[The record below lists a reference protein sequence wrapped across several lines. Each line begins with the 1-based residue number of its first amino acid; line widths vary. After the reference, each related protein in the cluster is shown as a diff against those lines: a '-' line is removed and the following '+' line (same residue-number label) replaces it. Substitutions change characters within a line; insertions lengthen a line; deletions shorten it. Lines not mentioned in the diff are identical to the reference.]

1 MVMKYCSPENY
12 SSEQR
17 DDTHLPQFECGGR
30 YFASQSG
37 QIVFVCVS
45 DLLDK
50 SMLSQTFEHS
60 GYLMAGLG
68 TQPLTQVAVLKS
80 ADIKLSPK
88 EGLEQIKII
97 TMKEIEAS
105 VATITGIARPGNPI
119 QIANRRRGVIDRRE
133 EFQVATVGCLHPFRQ
148 NSQAIDGFLQR
159 CHFHVPG
166 SVAVFHPSVVFEEG
180 NIIRYGFDTKHQ
192 AVLVVHFNGHL
203 THVMPEAGPF
213 RPGMEISAH
222 LVLVTAVQLA
232 SQKRSNV
239 LGFNRVNG
247 GTNKF
252 VIDRLEVPLVAKH
265 HVRSIFYLQEA
276 PVVTGSKMANHR
288 TVFAYDL
295 IELAMEAF
303 GRHRIRQCL
312 SFVKVI
318 DLDKGIV
325 EHLKADPFF
334 METGRQLVVAV
345 VIELQAERGPRG
357 HPQIA
362 QAQFRRHEVEVIM
375 QTPAGDRLKIRGVGL
390 FVMPG
395 LIASTR
401 LHRREDVD
409 QAGMRASLCYD
420 LMDPVFLAEAL
431 LADELDFQ
439 AVLVG
444 QAFGVGANLVS
455 QGLGPLGVIENPN
468 VLCFEKAGHA
478 LGRTNTGNGAGEHDA
493 VKARQYPLN
502 LTGVMLNKLLHN
514 WQFLQDYLSTYWSNC
529 LAA

>member
-17 DDTHLPQFECGGR
+17 DDVHLPEFECGGR

-37 QIVFVCVS
+37 QIVFICVGH
-45 DLLDK
+45 LLDK
-50 SMLSQTFEHS
+50 SMLSQAFEHS

-68 TQPLTQVAVLKS
+68 TQPLTQVPVLKS
-80 ADIKLSPK
+80 ADIKLSANN
-88 EGLEQIKII
+88 GLEQVKII
-97 TMKEIEAS
+97 TMKEIEPS
-105 VATITGIARPGNPI
+105 VATTTIVGRSGNPI
-119 QIANRRRGVIDRRE
+119 QIANCRGGVIYRRE
-133 EFQVATVGCLHPFRQ
+133 ELQVATVGCLHPFSQ

-159 CHFHVPG
+159 GHFHIPG

-213 RPGMEISAH
+213 HPGMEIVPH
-222 LVLVTAVQLA
+222 VVLVMAVELA

-252 VIDRLEVPLVAKH
+252 VIDRLEVLLLAKH
-265 HVRSIFYLQEA
+265 QVGSIFYLQEA
-276 PVVTGSKMANHR
+276 PVVTGGKMADHR
-288 TVFAYDL
+288 TVLSYEL

-303 GRHRIRQCL
+303 GRDRIRQCL

-325 EHLKADPFF
+325 DHLKADPFF
-334 METGRQLVVAV
+334 IETGRQLVLTI

-362 QAQFRRHEVEVIM
+362 QAQFRRNEVEVIM

-395 LIASTR
+395 LIASTG
-401 LHRREDVD
+401 LHRREDMD
-409 QAGMRASLCYD
+409 QTRMRASVSYN
-420 LMDPVFLAEAL
+420 LMDPVFPAKVL
-431 LADELDFQ
+431 LADELYFQ
-439 AVLVG
+439 AVLGG
-444 QAFGVGANLVS
+444 QAFGMGTDLVA
-455 QGLGPLGVIENPN
+455 QRRCPLGVVENPD

-478 LGRTNTGNGAGEHDA
+478 LGITNTGNGAGEHDA

-502 LTGVMLNKLLHN
+502 LTGVALNKMFHN
-514 WQFLQDYLSTYWSNC
+514 WPFLQNYLYRYWSHC
-529 LAA
+529 RAA